1 LGSGTNGGQVSEDDK
16 ENSYEGI
23 YVNIFNVSISR
34 LQRESSQKGTACR
47 GSSNATSYSTPAG
60 NDIS

>member
-1 LGSGTNGGQVSEDDK
+1 MEDQVSEDYK

-23 YVNIFNVSISR
+23 YVNIFNLSISG
-34 LQRESSQKGTACR
+34 LQREASQKGTVCR

-60 NDIS
+60 NGIS